1 MYKVIVFSK
10 TVSEETVTKE
20 LLKIYLFS
28 PTIKIAFPDYIGEIS
43 SLLEK
48 NEKTGTYWPKY
59 IGNC

>member
-1 MYKVIVFSK
+1 MYNVIVFSK

-48 NEKTGTYWPKY
+48 NEKTGTY
-59 IGNC
+59 